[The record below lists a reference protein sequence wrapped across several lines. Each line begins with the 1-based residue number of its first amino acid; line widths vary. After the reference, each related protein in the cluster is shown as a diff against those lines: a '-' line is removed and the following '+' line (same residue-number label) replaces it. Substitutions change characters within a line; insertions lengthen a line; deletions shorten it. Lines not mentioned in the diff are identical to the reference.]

1 MTPQIKSTIKIGG
14 HSLPLRF
21 TIGLFAEAERRT
33 GIPFFPLGASE
44 FWMQDEAGEA
54 GSIRMMYGLLYAGT
68 QGATAQRLG
77 IDYDWFLENV
87 GITEINKVAVY
98 VQAELERFFHRLAK
112 EIKAETSTSETN
124 EAATTSESSGPSADT
139 TSA

>member
-1 MTPQIKSTIKIGG
+1 MTPQIKQTIKVGG
-14 HSLPLRF
+14 HTLPLRF
-21 TIGLFAEAERRT
+21 TIGLFAEAQQRT

-44 FWMQDEAGEA
+44 FWQQDEMGES

-68 QGATAQRLG
+68 QGAAAQRLG

-87 GITEINKVAVY
+87 GISEINKVAVY

-112 EIKAETSTSETN
+112 ELKAETSTSETN
-124 EAATTSESSGPSADT
+124 ATATISENSGPSADT